1 MGSEHFDSRAAEWDS
16 DPAKVAQSGRVAAA
30 ILAAVP
36 VPQSARLLEYGAGT
50 GLVTQAL
57 GERIGPKV
65 LADNSAGMRQVLQ
78 DKIAA
83 GTLPDAQV
91 WELDLEHDPVP
102 DAQFDLIVSSLV
114 LHHVHDLPR
123 VLAGF
128 AALLAPGG
136 HVALSDLDRED
147 GSFHQADF
155 DGHHGFDRAELAD
168 QLRAAGLTEVS
179 FTDCGAIDKEGTA
192 YPVFLAI
199 GRR

>member
-16 DPAKVAQSGRVAAA
+16 DPVKVTQSGQVAAA

-36 VPQSARLLEYGAGT
+36 VPQGARLLEYGAGT

-65 LADNSAGMRQVLQ
+65 LADNSAGMRRVLQ